1 MKGNN
6 WNIELKETNNYS
18 IVGLVKREESE
29 KKGDEK
35 TQPRINKPKK
45 KKKKKGK
52 ESGTSSRTFVTFSS
66 RSVV

>member
-1 MKGNN
+1 M
-6 WNIELKETNNYS
+6 
-18 IVGLVKREESE
+18 KREESE

-45 KKKKKGK
+45 KKKKKKGK